1 MPSWEEIADQ
11 IVPSGT
17 PAPGLATGANRAQK
31 RGRDLGA
38 SLGAALGASRF
49 LECPPADPK
58 DSADTI
64 WQGRE
69 MTSEA
74 GSYYYIDR
82 SVSSY
87 DPQNGD
93 LTTRLEAA
101 LKHPPSRSL
110 EGLSSSD
117 MLFCDIETTGLS
129 SAEPLFLIGTL
140 LFISGEGRL
149 QLYLARD
156 PSEEKA
162 VLTAFSK
169 VVSGKTLITFNGK
182 SFDWPYIE
190 GRANRNLVRL
200 TQPLGHF
207 DVLFAARRRYRSELP
222 NCRLQTLEMGVCGRG
237 RKGDIPSAHIPERYY
252 DYLEMLET
260 SGQGAYMLAPILF
273 HNALDVLTM
282 AELICCMAEGK

>member
-1 MPSWEEIADQ
+1 MPSWEDIANE
-11 IVPSGT
+11 IVPAGT
-17 PAPGLATGANRAQK
+17 PAPGLATGEHRTRK
-31 RGRDLGA
+31 RGGDLGA

-49 LECPPADPK
+49 LECPPVKPT
-58 DSADTI
+58 DSADSI

-69 MTSEA
+69 MTSDA
-74 GSYYYIDR
+74 GDYYFIDR
-82 SVSSY
+82 AVSSY

-101 LKHPPSRSL
+101 LKNPPSRAL

-117 MLFCDIETTGLS
+117 MLFCDIETAGLS
-129 SAEPLFLIGTL
+129 SSEPLFLIGTL
-140 LFISGEGRL
+140 LFIGGQGRL
-149 QLYLARD
+149 QLYLSRQ
-156 PSEEKA
+156 PNEEKA
-162 VLTAFSK
+162 IISAFSK
-169 VVSGKTLITFNGK
+169 VVGGKTLITFNGK

-207 DVLFAARRRYRSELP
+207 DVLFAARRRYRSEMP

-237 RKGDIPSAHIPERYY
+237 RKGDIPSAQIPERYY
-252 DYLEMLET
+252 DYLEMSQT
-260 SGQGAYMLAPILF
+260 PGKGAHLLAPILF